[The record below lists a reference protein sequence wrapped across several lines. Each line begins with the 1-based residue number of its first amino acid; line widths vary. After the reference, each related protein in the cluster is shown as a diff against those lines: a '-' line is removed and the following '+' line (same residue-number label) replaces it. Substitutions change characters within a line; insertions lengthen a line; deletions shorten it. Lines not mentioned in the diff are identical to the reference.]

1 MNQASENPDRIEQVS
16 LSHQVATK
24 LRTEILSGAIEPG
37 APIVV
42 RDLVERLGVSHI
54 PIREALRALE
64 AESLVVS
71 RPGQSVIV
79 SGVDLDELL
88 DLYRL
93 RRLIE
98 VDAIRRAFP
107 HYTAEFLDEARS
119 IYEELLR
126 LAPSQADSRWW
137 AVHRRYHWCF
147 LEPGLTPWS
156 TKLLTLV
163 WQTSERY
170 QRLYILVFGS
180 VEEANVEHDRVLA
193 VASSGDLDSFI
204 DAWLHHLGRTEESI
218 ASGYMARHGD
228 VDDSSTPEAHGATID
243 R

>member
-16 LSHQVATK
+16 LSHQVASK

-107 HYTAEFLDEARS
+107 NYTAEFLAEARR
-119 IYEELLR
+119 IYAELLR
-126 LAPSQADSRWW
+126 LAPSRGDSRWW
-137 AVHRRYHWCF
+137 AVHRRYHWWF

-204 DAWLHHLGRTEESI
+204 DAWLHHLNRTEESI
-218 ASGYMARHGD
+218 ASGYMARHGE

>member
-1 MNQASENPDRIEQVS
+1 MNKASTSDDRIEPVS
-16 LSHQVATK
+16 LSQQVAVK

-54 PIREALRALE
+54 PIREALRQLE

-79 SGVDLDELL
+79 SGVDLDELR

-93 RRLIE
+93 RRLLE
-98 VDAIRRAFP
+98 VDAVRRAFP
-107 HYTAEFLDEARS
+107 AYTPEFLDGARR
-119 IYEELLR
+119 IYDGLLA
-126 LAPSQADSRWW
+126 LAPSRADSQWW
-137 AVHRRYHWCF
+137 GVHKQYHWRF

-156 TKLLTLV
+156 TKLLQLV

-180 VEEANVEHDRVLA
+180 VEEANAEHESVLA
-193 VASSGDLDSFI
+193 VASSGDLDTFV
-204 DAWLHHLGRTEESI
+204 DAWLHHLDRTEETI
-218 ASGYMARHGD
+218 ASGYMASTEELK
-228 VDDSSTPEAHGATID
+228 SSRSRT
-243 R
+243 RVR

>member
-16 LSHQVATK
+16 LSKQVAAK
-24 LRTEILSGAIEPG
+24 LRKEILSGAIAPR

-107 HYTAEFLDEARS
+107 LYTPAFLDEARR
-119 IYEELLR
+119 IYEELLK

-137 AVHRRYHWCF
+137 AVHRRYHWWF

-163 WQTSERY
+163 WQASERY

-180 VEEANVEHDRVLA
+180 AEEANVEHDRVLA
-193 VASSGDLDSFI
+193 VASGGDLDSFI

-218 ASGYMARHGD
+218 ATGYMARHGEAHEA
-228 VDDSSTPEAHGATID
+228 STPQGQGTTINQ
-243 R
+243 

>member
-1 MNQASENPDRIEQVS
+1 MNEPSRKPDRIEQVS
-16 LSHQVATK
+16 LAHQVASK

-71 RPGQSVIV
+71 RPSQSVIV
-79 SGVDLDELL
+79 SGVDLEELH

-93 RRLIE
+93 RRLLE
-98 VDAIRRAFP
+98 VDAVRRAFP
-107 HYTAEFLDEARS
+107 EYTPEFLDDARS
-119 IYEELLR
+119 IYDELLG
-126 LAPSQADSRWW
+126 LSPSQSDSRWW
-137 AVHRRYHWCF
+137 GVHKRYHWRF

-156 TKLLTLV
+156 TKLLQLV
-163 WQTSERY
+163 WQTCERY

-193 VASSGDLDSFI
+193 VAGSGNLDSFV
-204 DAWLHHLGRTEESI
+204 DAWLHHLDRTEKSI
-218 ASGYMARHGD
+218 ESGYMARHAMTA
-228 VDDSSTPEAHGATID
+228 DSSTPETRTAATD

>member
-1 MNQASENPDRIEQVS
+1 MNEPSTKQDRIEQVS

-71 RPGQSVIV
+71 RPSQSVIV
-79 SGVDLDELL
+79 SGVDLDELH

-93 RRLIE
+93 RRLLE
-98 VDAIRRAFP
+98 VDAVRRPFP
-107 HYTAEFLDEARS
+107 GYTPEFLDEARS
-119 IYEELLR
+119 IYDELLG
-126 LAPSQADSRWW
+126 LSPSQSDSRWW
-137 AVHRRYHWCF
+137 GVHKRYHWWF

-156 TKLLTLV
+156 TKLLQLV
-163 WQTSERY
+163 WQTCERY

-193 VASSGDLDSFI
+193 VASSRNLDSFI
-204 DAWLHHLGRTEESI
+204 DAWLHHLDRTEKSI
-218 ASGYMARHGD
+218 ASGYMARHGKPS
-228 VDDSSTPEAHGATID
+228 DSSTPEARTAAME
-243 R
+243 